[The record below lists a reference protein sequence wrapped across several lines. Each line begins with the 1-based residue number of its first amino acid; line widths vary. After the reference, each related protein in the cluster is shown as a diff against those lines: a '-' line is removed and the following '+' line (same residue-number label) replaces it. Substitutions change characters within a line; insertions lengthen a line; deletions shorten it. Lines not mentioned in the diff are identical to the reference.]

1 MCWMRGKEEA
11 GKDFWRGH
19 VRWTLKEFARTKGLG
34 KLEQHEG
41 LKTKPSVKMGLEEL
55 ESHDRKYY

>member
-19 VRWTLKEFARTKGLG
+19 VRWTLKDRSLPGAKRFG

-41 LKTKPSVKMGLEEL
+41 MKRNRSEKMGSKELWKPS
-55 ESHDRKYY
+55 